1 MRTGFLGRR
10 LSKEGASTKKAAE
23 WYAKLFDDYH
33 DAADGQIGPEGIER
47 LCTALGVNPAD
58 VLVLVLAWLLG
69 ASQMGYFSREEWS
82 AGQPILGNA
91 TSTDALLDTL
101 KAVYAATRRNVD
113 ELRRLHKF
121 THSFCREDRKKNVD
135 ASTAI
140 PMLQLLHGTAFPD
153 HVPKMCTFLE
163 VCTPRGRESHSL
175 GASAIFFAGRPSAH
189 TDGART
195 LTRLRPYACLLSQ
208 THDTVGKRGV
218 SMDEWSM
225 MLNFFI
231 EIEPDCSNYQ
241 DDGAWP
247 LLLDDYVEWRREED
261 GKADE

>member
-1 MRTGFLGRR
+1 MRTGFLRR
-10 LSKEGASTKKAAE
+10 HSKEGASSSSKKASD
-23 WYAKLFDDYH
+23 WYVRQFDEYL
-33 DAADGQIGPEGIER
+33 DAADGQIGPEGIEK
-47 LCTALGVNPAD
+47 LCTALGVNPDD

-69 ASQMGYFSREEWS
+69 AGQMGYFSRDEWL
-82 AGQPILGNA
+82 AGQPVLGNA
-91 TSTDALLDTL
+91 TSTDALLDQL

-113 ELRRLHKF
+113 ELRLLHKF

-135 ASTAI
+135 ASIAI
-140 PMLQLLHGTAFPD
+140 PMLQLLHGAAFPA
-153 HVPKMCTFLE
+153 HVPKLCTFLQ
-163 VCTPRGRESHSL
+163 VGASSHSPGS
-175 GASAIFFAGRPSAH
+175 GASATSWPAVPRTPLMARGRSRRA
-189 TDGART
+189 
-195 LTRLRPYACLLSQ
+195 RLRRAPFSQ
-208 THDTVGKRGV
+208 THETVGKRGV

-261 GKADE
+261 GRTDK